1 MTELKIDYE
10 KLEDMPLEEAKEII
24 SRLDYEHFLEEV
36 SGEVN
41 GKRYGFHIVEE
52 GNWDDEG
59 KYQFRND
66 IGILCEYDEDWTA
79 IKMFNIAATSAMTRC
94 GSYFS
99 EYYYEYDKL
108 TVNKVIKKI
117 IPKQIIPE
125 REVIT
130 LDE

>member
-1 MTELKIDYE
+1 MVELKIDYE

-24 SRLDYEHFLEEV
+24 SHLDYEHFLEDV

-79 IKMFNIAATSAMTRC
+79 FKMFNIATTSAMTRC

-99 EYYYEYDKL
+99 DYNYDFDEL
-108 TVNKVIKKI
+108 VINKVIKKI
-117 IPKQIIPE
+117 IP
-125 REVIT
+125 
-130 LDE
+130 

>member
-24 SRLDYEHFLEEV
+24 SHLDYEHFLEDV

-66 IGILCEYDEDWTA
+66 IGILCEYCSNISND
-79 IKMFNIAATSAMTRC
+79 KMWFI
-94 GSYFS
+94 F
-99 EYYYEYDKL
+99 
-108 TVNKVIKKI
+108 
-117 IPKQIIPE
+117 
-125 REVIT
+125 
-130 LDE
+130 

>member
-24 SRLDYEHFLEEV
+24 SHLDYRHFLEEI
-36 SGEVN
+36 SDEVN
-41 GKRYGFHIVEE
+41 GKRYGFHIVDE
-52 GNWDDEG
+52 GYWDDEG

-66 IGILCEYDEDWTA
+66 IGILCEYDENWNA
-79 IKMFNIAATSAMTRC
+79 LKMFNIAATSSMTRS

-99 EYYYEYDKL
+99 EYYYEYDEL

-125 REVIT
+125 REVVT

>member
-36 SGEVN
+36 IGEVN

-66 IGILCEYDEDWTA
+66 IGILCEYDEDWNTV
-79 IKMFNIAATSAMTRC
+79 KMFNIAATSDMTRS

>member
-1 MTELKIDYE
+1 MVELKIDYE
-10 KLEDMPLEEAKEII
+10 KLEDMPLEEAKRII
-24 SRLDYEHFLEEV
+24 SHLDYRHLLEDV
-36 SGEVN
+36 GGEVN

-52 GNWDDEG
+52 GDWGDEG

-66 IGILCEYDEDWTA
+66 IGILCEYDEDWNTV
-79 IKMFNIAATSAMTRC
+79 KMFNIAATSDMTRS